1 MVMAK
6 NRQASLC
13 VSALD
18 DAFHGRKVASG
29 AIFHSDA
36 GSQYTSEMFRA
47 ALGKHGLIQSMSGI
61 GRCFDNSRAESIFAA
76 LKKEKVYQLKTSK
89 MTIEQMKTE
98 VWRFVQYYNRK
109 RVCTFN
115 EGRR

>member
-1 MVMAK
+1 MAK

-18 DAFHGRKVASG
+18 DAFRNKKPASG

-36 GSQYTSEMFRA
+36 GSQYTSEEFQA

-61 GRCFDNSRAESIFAA
+61 GRCFDNSRTESICAA
-76 LKKEKVYQLKTSK
+76 LKKDKENDD
-89 MTIEQMKTE
+89 
-98 VWRFVQYYNRK
+98 RA
-109 RVCTFN
+109 N
-115 EGRR
+115 EN